1 MKFKDKWE
9 ITGAL
14 TSQIDELLYK
24 RRIKNKV
31 CCFSELQK
39 RMPNCSRRMLSLQL
53 SGLEKDN
60 IVEKKVYPVIPPKT
74 EYKLTRFGQ
83 TLTPLILEME
93 KWGRIYNT
101 INLEEN

>member
-31 CCFSELQK
+31 CRFSELQK
-39 RMPNCSRRMLSLQL
+39 TNAEL
-53 SGLEKDN
+53 
-60 IVEKKVYPVIPPKT
+60 
-74 EYKLTRFGQ
+74 F
-83 TLTPLILEME
+83 
-93 KWGRIYNT
+93 
-101 INLEEN
+101 